1 MCPGLQRA
9 VVRPRLLLCSYFLV
23 GVFVLAWQQEWEIA
37 TALYVVVQIVTTVG
51 YGDVPIVRGSG
62 SHGFMSI
69 YVLLGTLLVAS
80 FLNRLFEALLCHAE
94 QRLEDSLAR
103 AERRLSENEELPERP
118 FGKH

>member
-1 MCPGLQRA
+1 M
-9 VVRPRLLLCSYFLV
+9 RPRLLLCSYFLV

-94 QRLEDSLAR
+94 QRLEDSLTR